1 MPLTKDQQ
9 QAADEFF
16 QFLLSDE
23 KEFIISGGAGVGKSY
38 LLSHLHKDVM
48 ERYAQ
53 TCTLVG
59 VPQKYKRAVFT
70 ATTNKAAE
78 VLEKSI
84 KEHVSTVHSY
94 LGLRVQDD
102 YSTGKTVLTK
112 TSAYG
117 PKKNVI
123 LFIDECSTINAE
135 LLSHIRE
142 CMHDSKIV
150 YVGDHAQMAPV
161 NEKLSQLYHSP
172 VPFVYLKEV
181 IRNAGTP
188 ALVHLCAQLRET
200 VETGV
205 FYALEGVPGVVDFL
219 SAQQM
224 QTELIQ
230 HFSNPTG
237 DARILCYTNERVQLY
252 NSFLRQARGQPEHFQ
267 AGETVVVAKNIASG
281 QSSISVERQVTI
293 TKIDSVVLSAAIG
306 DGISIKYREA
316 EISYGYLGVASFHK
330 VRIPEDPIAFQN
342 AMKTL
347 ARTKQ
352 WSNYFQAKAQ
362 YADLRGMDAC
372 TVYKSQGSTYHTV
385 FVDLEDIGS
394 SYDASQVA
402 RMLFVAASRPTHRV
416 CFYGNLPE
424 RYRGKEFY
432 HEQVQQSAA
441 V

>member
-9 QAADEFF
+9 HAADAFF
-16 QFLLSDE
+16 HFLMSDDR
-23 KEFIISGGAGVGKSY
+23 EFIISGGAGVGKSF
-38 LLSHLHKDVM
+38 LVSHLHKNVM

-53 TCTLVG
+53 TCKLIG
-59 VPQKYKRAVFT
+59 VPQKYTKAVFT

-84 KEHVSTVHSY
+84 QESVGTIHSY
-94 LGLRVQDD
+94 LGLKVQDD
-102 YSTGKTVLTK
+102 YSTGKQSLTP

-117 PKKNVI
+117 VKKNTI
-123 LFIDECSTINAE
+123 LFIDECSTINKE
-135 LLSHIRE
+135 LLGFIRE
-142 CMHDSKIV
+142 CMQDSKIV

-161 NEKLSQLYHSP
+161 NETLSELYAAK

-181 IRNAGTP
+181 VRNAGTP
-188 ALVHLCAQLRET
+188 SLMHLCAQLRET
-200 VETGV
+200 VETGI
-205 FYALEGVPGVVDFL
+205 FYALESVPGVVDFL
-219 SAQQM
+219 SPQQM
-224 QTELIQ
+224 QNELTQ

-252 NSFLRQARGQPEHFQ
+252 NSWLRQMRGQPEHFQ
-267 AGETVVVAKNIASG
+267 VGDKVVVAKAIAAG
-281 QSSISVERQVTI
+281 KSSISVERQVTI
-293 TKIDSVVLSAAIG
+293 TQIENTVLSASIG
-306 DGISIKYREA
+306 DGVSIKYREA
-316 EISYGYLGVASFHK
+316 EICFDYYGTPSFSK
-330 VRIPEDPIAFQN
+330 VRIPEDPIAFHN
-342 AMKTL
+342 GMKVL
-347 ARTKQ
+347 AKTKQ
-352 WSNYFQAKAQ
+352 WSNYFQAKSQ
-362 YADLRGMDAC
+362 YADLRDMDAC

-385 FVDLEDIGS
+385 FIDLEDIGT
-394 SYDASQVA
+394 SYDAQQVA